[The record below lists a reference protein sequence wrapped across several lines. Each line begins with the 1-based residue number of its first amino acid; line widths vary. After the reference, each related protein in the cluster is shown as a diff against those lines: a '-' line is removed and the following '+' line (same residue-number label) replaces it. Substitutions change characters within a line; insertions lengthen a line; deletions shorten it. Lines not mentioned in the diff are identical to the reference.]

1 MGLQDLAFKNK
12 FYCSSTTL
20 KEIEDIKTSS
30 KKDFNIKYKA
40 RKLSKLFDE
49 NNNYIV
55 CNNSFDSV
63 TNVLKL
69 YGLED
74 SPDNRIMSDAW
85 ILKQTN
91 PDIVFITNDISCKNI
106 AKNIFKLD
114 VSSVETN
121 IEDYKGY
128 AEIYPTDEELANI
141 YQHLNENSLGLL
153 TNQYVI
159 VRNSDN
165 EVIDTMKWNGSEYRG
180 INYKTLNNINI
191 GKVKPRNTEQTLA
204 MDLLQDENIPVKVLT
219 GKYGVGRNL
228 CRR

>member
-1 MGLQDLAFKNK
+1 
-12 FYCSSTTL
+12 
-20 KEIEDIKTSS
+20 
-30 KKDFNIKYKA
+30 
-40 RKLSKLFDE
+40 
-49 NNNYIV
+49 
-55 CNNSFDSV
+55 
-63 TNVLKL
+63 
-69 YGLED
+69 
-74 SPDNRIMSDAW
+74 MSDAW

-128 AEIYPTDEELANI
+128 VEIHPTDEELANI

-165 EVIDTMKWNGSEYRG
+165 EIVDTMKWNGSEYRG
-180 INYKTLNNINI
+180 INYKTLNNINL

>member
-1 MGLQDLAFKNK
+1 MGLQDLAFKNE

-30 KKDFNIKYKA
+30 KKDSNIKYKA
-40 RKLSKLFDE
+40 RKLGRLFDE
-49 NNNYIV
+49 NDNYII
-55 CNNSFDSV
+55 CNNSYDAI

-69 YGLED
+69 YGLD
-74 SPDNRIMSDAW
+74 DIPDNRIIADAW
-85 ILKQTN
+85 ILKQKN
-91 PDIVFITNDISCKNI
+91 QDVVFITNDISCKNI
-106 AKNIFKLD
+106 AKNILGLT

-128 AEIYPTDEELANI
+128 VEINPTDEELANI

-153 TNQYVI
+153 TNQYVV

-165 EVIDTMKWNGSEYRG
+165 EVIDTMKWNGSEYKG
-180 INYKTLNNINI
+180 ISYKTLSNSNI

-204 MDLLQDENIPVKVLT
+204 MDLLQDDDIPIKVLT

-228 CRR
+228 CRH